1 MKKGILYGLAAY
13 ALWGLFPIYWKWLHE
28 VPALQLLGHR
38 IGWSFLLLMAII
50 LITYR
55 WTGFRAALTRRTLAI
70 YTVAAVALAINW
82 LVYVWSV
89 NADYVVEASLGYF
102 INPLLSVLLGVIVLR
117 ERLRPIQWVPIGL
130 AAAGVTYLTLS
141 YGGRLWIPL
150 VLAFSFGLY
159 GLLKKIAP
167 LNSLFGLTLETGIL
181 FVPALAY
188 LLFVQF
194 QGDGKFL
201 HLGATSDLLMIG
213 AGVVTTVP
221 LLLFASA
228 ARRIPLSMVG
238 VLQYITP
245 TLQFLLGV
253 LVYHEPFD
261 RTRLSG
267 FSIVWAA
274 LIFFWA
280 ENYLAQRAASE
291 PIPELG
297 EG

>member
-1 MKKGILYGLAAY
+1 
-13 ALWGLFPIYWKWLHE
+13 
-28 VPALQLLGHR
+28 
-38 IGWSFLLLMAII
+38 
-50 LITYR
+50 
-55 WTGFRAALTRRTLAI
+55 
-70 YTVAAVALAINW
+70 
-82 LVYVWSV
+82 
-89 NADYVVEASLGYF
+89 
-102 INPLLSVLLGVIVLR
+102 
-117 ERLRPIQWVPIGL
+117 
-130 AAAGVTYLTLS
+130 
-141 YGGRLWIPL
+141 
-150 VLAFSFGLY
+150 
-159 GLLKKIAP
+159 
-167 LNSLFGLTLETGIL
+167 
-181 FVPALAY
+181 
-188 LLFVQF
+188 
-194 QGDGKFL
+194 
-201 HLGATSDLLMIG
+201 MIG

>member
-13 ALWGLFPIYWKWLHE
+13 ALWGLFPVYWKWLRE

-70 YTVAAVALAINW
+70 YAVAAVALAINW

-141 YGGRLWIPL
+141 YGGRLWIPI
-150 VLAFSFGLY
+150 VLAVSFGFY

-201 HLGATSDLLMIG
+201 HLGAVSDLLMVG

-261 RTRLSG
+261 RTRLIG
-267 FSIVWAA
+267 FSVVWAA

-280 ENYLAQRAASE
+280 ENYLAQRAVSE